1 MLQIQHDEQRHHHQ
15 NETGGEAGDGLDA
28 GGTLRTFDD
37 GDAGVAEA
45 QILHC
50 LVAGEVKEDMETI
63 FVMAH
68 DEAGHKLLDDLAEGQ
83 SHDGQIVALE
93 PQHGSTHDEAGD
105 GGEQRAHDHGDGQPQ
120 TGGGDH
126 IQQALRS
133 DDAREGT
140 YAHKARMPQTQ
151 LTKDAHRQVQ
161 GHSHRHIAADGD
173 QQAGHGTV
181 QNTGLAE
188 GGHHEEKDGHP

>member
-1 MLQIQHDEQRHHHQ
+1 MPVVPQRHDGPPGPAVLQIQHDEQRHHHQ
-15 NETGGEAGDGLDA
+15 NETGSEAGDGLDA

-45 QILHC
+45 QILHG

-93 PQHGSTHDEAGD
+93 PQHGAPTMKPAMVANSAPTIMAMVSRRPAEG
-105 GGEQRAHDHGDGQPQ
+105 
-120 TGGGDH
+120 TH

-140 YAHKARMPQTQ
+140 YAHKACMPQTQ
-151 LTKDAHRQVQ
+151 LTKDAHRQVP
-161 GHSHRHIAADGD
+161 
-173 QQAGHGTV
+173 GT
-181 QNTGLAE
+181 Q
-188 GGHHEEKDGHP
+188 P

>member
-15 NETGGEAGDGLDA
+15 NETGSEAGDGLDA

-45 QILHC
+45 QILHG

-68 DEAGHKLLDDLAEGQ
+68 DEAGHQLLDDLTEGQ
-83 SHDGQIVALE
+83 SHDGQIVALK
-93 PQHGSTHDEAGD
+93 PQHGSAHDEAGD

-133 DDAREGT
+133 DDAREGAH
-140 YAHKARMPQTQ
+140 AHKASVAQTQ
-151 LTKDAHRQVQ
+151 FAQNTHRQVQ
-161 GHSHRHIAADGD
+161 GHGHGHIAADGN